1 MSVKRYDIDAYSSFE
16 AANWT
21 LVESEVGD
29 FVYASD
35 YDELNAKYKRA
46 LFVLEYEREN
56 RMIERDAAKELREWV
71 KKMIDAY
78 RNAKNCSCP
87 YCMKDFEAARK
98 AVEGPGSRALWAW
111 SNPCPRCSARGSTI
125 EPQIEPRTK

>member
-1 MSVKRYDIDAYSSFE
+1 MSVKRYDIDAYSHFE
-16 AANWT
+16 AANWD

-35 YDELNAKYKRA
+35 YDELR
-46 LFVLEYEREN
+46 ER
-56 RMIERDAAKELREWV
+56 V

-78 RNAKNCSCP
+78 RNAENCSCP

-98 AVEGPGSRALWAW
+98 SVEELL
-111 SNPCPRCSARGSTI
+111 
-125 EPQIEPRTK
+125 

>member
-1 MSVKRYDIDAYSSFE
+1 MSVKRYDIDVYSSFE

-56 RMIERDAAKELREWV
+56 RMIERDAANELRERVAWMLECGKFGRWLLSAESGSV
-71 KKMIDAY
+71 FADALEESFASY
-78 RNAKNCSCP
+78 A
-87 YCMKDFEAARK
+87 AARK
-98 AVEGPGSRALWAW
+98 SVEELL
-111 SNPCPRCSARGSTI
+111 
-125 EPQIEPRTK
+125 